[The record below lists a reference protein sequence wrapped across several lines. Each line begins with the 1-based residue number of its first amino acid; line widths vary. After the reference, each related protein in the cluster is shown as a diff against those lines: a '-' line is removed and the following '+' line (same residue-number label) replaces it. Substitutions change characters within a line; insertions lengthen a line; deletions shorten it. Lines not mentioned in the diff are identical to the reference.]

1 MSRPPVPEDPPAPDP
16 SDPWTRYLTAAQDLD
31 TVRRAAS
38 TVVSEQAQTMQ
49 AAQQELAAVRA
60 RLAPQRSR
68 LVHDLGV
75 PESDLTPLPAET
87 AAAAHAVSGGPA
99 AALAALRQARGT
111 ADAAD
116 AAMLGSGPA
125 APWPAWMR
133 NLLVYGPFAAA
144 VLVVQIVLYLVA
156 EPGSLPTYALL
167 CGLSLPVLAFG
178 LGWLTIGFVFGG
190 AGGTGKV
197 DRTPILGAI
206 VCLTPVIL
214 TCMGVGMIALV
225 D

>member
-1 MSRPPVPEDPPAPDP
+1 MSTPPAEP
-16 SDPWTRYLTAAQDLD
+16 SDAWAGYLAAAQRLD
-31 TVRRAAS
+31 AVRRAAS
-38 TVVSEQAQTMQ
+38 SAVSEQAQTVE
-49 AAQQELAAVRA
+49 AAQQELAGVRA

-68 LVHDLGV
+68 LVQDLGV
-75 PESDLTPLPAET
+75 PEVVLTPSPAEV
-87 AAAAHAVSGGPA
+87 AAVTQAVSGGPA

-116 AAMLGSGPA
+116 AAMLGSPPA
-125 APWPAWMR
+125 TPWVPWMR
-133 NLLVYGPFAAA
+133 NLLVYGPFAGA

-156 EPGSLPTYALL
+156 PSGSVPTYALL

-178 LGWLTIGFVFGG
+178 LGWVTIGFVFGG
-190 AGGTGKV
+190 PGAGKV

-225 D
+225 H

>member
-1 MSRPPVPEDPPAPDP
+1 MSQPQPDGPPPVEP
-16 SDPWTRYLTAAQDLD
+16 SDSWADYLAAAQRLD

-38 TVVSEQAQTMQ
+38 SVVSEQAQTVQ
-49 AAQQELAAVRA
+49 AAQQELTGVRA

-75 PESDLTPLPAET
+75 PENALMPLPAEV
-87 AAAAHAVSGGPA
+87 AAATHAVSSGPA

-125 APWPAWMR
+125 TPWAPWMR
-133 NLLVYGPFAAA
+133 NLLVYGPFAGA

-156 EPGSLPTYALL
+156 PSGSVPTYALL

-178 LGWLTIGFVFGG
+178 LGWVTIGFVFGG
-190 AGGTGKV
+190 SGTGKV

-206 VCLTPVIL
+206 VCLAPVIL
-214 TCMGVGMIALV
+214 TCMGVGMMALAH
-225 D
+225 